1 MAPGFFKNLCTSGRR
16 VHRRGIKI
24 SLKKRDLWD
33 VLKQDGSTR
42 NWTASGT
49 DKHKNVRKEIGDL
62 SFINLHTTK
71 LLEEEEEA
79 PKEEKNI

>member
-1 MAPGFFKNLCTSGRR
+1 MKILFTSGRR

-24 SLKKRDLWD
+24 SLKERDLWD
-33 VLKQDGSTR
+33 VPKQDGSTR
-42 NWTASGT
+42 NWTASGA

-62 SFINLHTTK
+62 SFINLHRTK

-79 PKEEKNI
+79 LKEVKNI